1 MHINYENPH
10 TPLIRSLYGFII
22 SGLHGLFFLGY
33 LYLSYLIFKN
43 NLPIVG
49 MLHGTL
55 EFFNLQ
61 SIEFLAWGFLTF
73 FYLIIFVVLGTLSAF
88 SSIEFSLSKLSNE
101 TESTAHLVNKKSKHV
116 AINFYPKSFYTNHDS
131 INFDESFGAH
141 RIHSSYG
148 FMVIQ
153 ELRDLPEKTLANFW
167 GLLHKPNFF
176 QFVTSA
182 SISFIQPVDITFIN
196 RDIEDWKSGH
206 IETKPG
212 IQDFAHLKIM
222 IDGFAV
228 KKLEQCFN
236 EDAELELN
244 SGKFGQINL
253 YGHMHQSSYLRVH
266 SVDWHEIKRS
276 SKQLADSICSSKF
289 VPDKLKPLIQNAIVN
304 TNSDQ
309 T

>member
-1 MHINYENPH
+1 
-10 TPLIRSLYGFII
+10 
-22 SGLHGLFFLGY
+22 LGY
-33 LYLSYLIFKN
+33 LYLSYLIFKK
-43 NLPIVG
+43 NLPIIG
-49 MLHGTL
+49 MLYGTL

-61 SIEFLAWGFLTF
+61 SIEFIAWGFLTF
-73 FYLIIFVVLGTLSAF
+73 FYLIIFLVLGTLSAF

-101 TESTAHLVNKKSKHV
+101 SALTAHLENEKSKHV
-116 AINFYPKSFYTNHDS
+116 AINFYPKFFDTNHDS
-131 INFDESFGAH
+131 IEFDESFGAH

-148 FMVIQ
+148 LMVVH
-153 ELRDLPEKTLANFW
+153 ELGDLSEKKLANFW
-167 GLLHKPNFF
+167 GLLHKPKFF

-196 RDIEDWKSGH
+196 RDIEGWKSGH

-253 YGHMHQSSYLRVH
+253 YGHLHQSSYLRVQ
-266 SVDWHEIKRS
+266 SVDWHQIKRS